1 MARTPDATVDE
12 DDEDTMRA
20 TPAPRQ
26 HRSGRSRRPGMHGLP
41 IAAAAVGLTLLL
53 AACGGDAPGATP
65 APDPTPTPAPAPTD
79 PAVPTD
85 PASTTVVAVHLVRS
99 APTDFFIEPVPVR
112 VPAFGD
118 AISARVTAAIDALI
132 ALADP
137 ADPELF
143 TSVPVGTTLHRVS
156 IDGAVVTIDLSGGIV
171 GSSGSSAQELTFA
184 QQLAHT
190 ARVDTT
196 ISAIVLLIDGR
207 PITELWGHLDW
218 SRPIEVDPF
227 ILSPVTVTTPARRRR
242 GPRRVRDLP
251 PAQATVFEAN
261 AARQPA
267 RQRGERAGGGLRHG
281 GDRRAGARD
290 VGSGPS
296 SCPLPVTTRSW
307 PASRTRRAARVVHR
321 SRRPGPS
328 ARPTDAHRRTQ
339 HDSTVAQRGDGAPRR
354 PRCS

>member
-1 MARTPDATVDE
+1 MALTPDATVDE

-20 TPAPRQ
+20 TTTPHQQGPD
-26 HRSGRSRRPGMHGLP
+26 RSRRPGMHGVR
-41 IAAAAVGLTLLL
+41 IAAAAVGLALLL
-53 AACGGDAPGATP
+53 VACGGDAPDATP
-65 APDPTPTPAPAPTD
+65 ASDLTPVPAPAPSD
-79 PAVPTD
+79 PAVPAD

-112 VPAFGD
+112 IPAFGD

-227 ILSPVTVTTPARRRR
+227 ILSPVTVTTPLADDVVRVGSVTFR
-242 GPRRVRDLP
+242 G
-251 PAQATVFEAN
+251 QATVFEAN
-261 AARQPA
+261 VLVSLLDS
-267 RQRGERAGGGLRHG
+267 AGSALEEGF
-281 GDRRAGARD
+281 
-290 VGSGPS
+290 
-296 SCPLPVTTRSW
+296 VTAT
-307 PASRTRRAARVVHR
+307 T
-321 SRRPGPS
+321 
-328 ARPTDAHRRTQ
+328 
-339 HDSTVAQRGDGAPRR
+339 GAPERGTWEWTVELPTAGDYTVVASESDPSGGEGR
-354 PRCS
+354 PPFSATRTVRATD

>member
-1 MARTPDATVDE
+1 
-12 DDEDTMRA
+12 
-20 TPAPRQ
+20 
-26 HRSGRSRRPGMHGLP
+26 MHGLP

-53 AACGGDAPGATP
+53 AACSGDAPGATP
-65 APDPTPTPAPAPTD
+65 APDPTPAPAPTD
-79 PAVPTD
+79 SAVPTD

-132 ALADP
+132 ALAGP

-143 TSVPVGTTLHRVS
+143 TSVPAGTTLHRVS

-227 ILSPVTVTTPARRRR
+227 ILSPVTVTTPLADDVVRVGSVTFR
-242 GPRRVRDLP
+242 G
-251 PAQATVFEAN
+251 QATVFEAN
-261 AARQPA
+261 VLVSLLDS
-267 RQRGERAGGGLRHG
+267 AGSALEEGF
-281 GDRRAGARD
+281 
-290 VGSGPS
+290 
-296 SCPLPVTTRSW
+296 VTAT
-307 PASRTRRAARVVHR
+307 T
-321 SRRPGPS
+321 
-328 ARPTDAHRRTQ
+328 
-339 HDSTVAQRGDGAPRR
+339 GAPERGTWEWSVELPTAGDYTVIASESDPSGGEGR
-354 PRCS
+354 PPLSATRTVRAID